1 MVGRRQTNRRDP
13 DATPRVGDVVFHAAL
28 GMGRVSEMVTPQ
40 AARVDFRDGY
50 EALVSTRALRIV
62 ARVVHNGQ
70 PSLVRFPV
78 RDPSRRKRRRGRRR
92 VR

>member
-1 MVGRRQTNRRDP
+1 MMVGRRQTNRRDP

-62 ARVVHNGQ
+62 ARVIQNGQ
-70 PSLVRFPV
+70 PRLVPV
-78 RDPSRRKRRRGRRR
+78 RDPSRRKRRGRRR
-92 VR
+92 VRR